1 MAKRKII
8 RIIEEKCDGCGLCAR
23 GCPEGAIQI
32 IDGKARLISDS
43 LCDGLGACIGE
54 CPRGAII
61 TEERQAEAYD
71 EIKTLKNII
80 KQGPNTLKAHLK
92 HLKDHGQ
99 KKYYDQAVKYL
110 KEKNIKIPSLEG
122 EKSSAC
128 GCPGSAAFS
137 FEASAS
143 VKSYFSPSRL
153 SQWPVQGH
161 LVSPSAPYFNNSDL
175 LVAADCCAFSYG
187 NFHEDFIK
195 GKSLFI
201 ACPKL
206 DSELDIYKDKF
217 IALIDEAKVKSIEVV
232 TMEVPCCSGLL
243 FLVKQAL
250 SEAER
255 KPPLRHVVIGIKGDI
270 KSKTDIKL

>member
-8 RIIEEKCDGCGLCAR
+8 RIIEEKCDGCGLCAK

-54 CPRGAII
+54 CPKGAII

-80 KQGPNTLKAHLK
+80 KQGANTIKAHLK

-99 KKYYDQAVKYL
+99 KKYYDQALKYL
-110 KEKNIKIPSLEG
+110 KEKNINIPTQE
-122 EKSSAC
+122 EKESSHC
-128 GCPGSAAFS
+128 GCPGAAAFS
-137 FEASAS
+137 FSAE
-143 VKSYFSPSRL
+143 KSGKTAYSPSRL

-161 LVSPSAPYFNNSDL
+161 LISPSAPYFNNSDL

-195 GKSLFI
+195 GKSVFI

-206 DSELDIYKDKF
+206 DSEIEIYKDKF
-217 IALIDEAKVKSIEVV
+217 VSLIDEAKVKSIEVV

-250 SEAER
+250 SESKR
-255 KPPLRHVVIGIKGDI
+255 KPKLTHTVIGIKGDI
-270 KSKTDIKL
+270 KSKAEIKI